1 MARKYPEAEVRG
13 IDLVAIQ
20 PDISLPRNVRFNAPR
35 DYEGIWSLGE
45 NSWDL
50 IHLRLGCGS
59 VGDWPELYRNVLAHL
74 KPGVGHFERVE
85 VDFEPR
91 CDDGTIDRMQ
101 CKLVQWYGDLKNA
114 TEKANRS
121 IRYRGMESTEM
132 LVRQGFVDVKE
143 ETIKLPI
150 NGWCRD
156 EHLKSLGTDYTA
168 WMGYDDLVGMSLQ
181 PFTHI
186 EGMSPENARASAR
199 EAALDILRVKLHAY
213 NVM

>member
-1 MARKYPEAEVRG
+1 MRVFGPWVKIPG
-13 IDLVAIQ
+13 ILFTYAWVVAAWVTGQNCTVMYSRMLSSMYNRIRLIQ
-20 PDISLPRNVRFNAPR
+20 VS
-35 DYEGIWSLGE
+35 
-45 NSWDL
+45 
-50 IHLRLGCGS
+50 
-59 VGDWPELYRNVLAHL
+59 YRHL

-91 CDDGTIDRMQ
+91 CDDGTMHRD

-114 TEKANRS
+114 TDKANRS
-121 IRYRGMESTEM
+121 IRYRGMESTEL

-150 NGWCRD
+150 NGWCKD

-186 EGMSPENARASAR
+186 EGMSADSAKAFAR
-199 EAALDILRVKLHAY
+199 EAALDVLRVKYHAY